1 MKKLF
6 LYFKFILIV
15 VITIL
20 IFGIIFI
27 LNPIIV
33 DKSNEITLIAN
44 AGYEFDP
51 NATVVYKGKE
61 VAKSD
66 IKTRTTKEIV
76 FKVLAD

>member
-6 LYFKFILIV
+6 LYFKSILIV

-44 AGYEFDP
+44 EKF
-51 NATVVYKGKE
+51 TV
-61 VAKSD
+61 
-66 IKTRTTKEIV
+66 KEIKQGLLSV
-76 FKVLAD
+76 EYKLDNYGVVLIDRKSVV